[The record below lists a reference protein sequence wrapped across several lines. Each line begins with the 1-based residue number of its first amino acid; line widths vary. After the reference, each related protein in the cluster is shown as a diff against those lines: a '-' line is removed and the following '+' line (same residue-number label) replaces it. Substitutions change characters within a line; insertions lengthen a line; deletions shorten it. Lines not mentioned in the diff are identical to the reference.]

1 MYYDPMPI
9 DLMVC
14 VCEGHLGGTLMFVRD
29 IRRGGPGWGVE
40 GEQQRCV
47 DFSFFDRFLTNYLPG
62 KAFYP
67 VTRLD
72 KFVNFSGKAKPPG
85 YPVTIPQ

>member
-1 MYYDPMPI
+1 MKYNYGGKASAMYYDPMPI

-14 VCEGHLGGTLMFVRD
+14 VCEGHLGGTLVFVRD

-47 DFSFFDRFLTNYLPG
+47 DFSFFERYGRAGERKDEGGEGRKG
-62 KAFYP
+62 MKE
-67 VTRLD
+67 
-72 KFVNFSGKAKPPG
+72 
-85 YPVTIPQ
+85 